1 MTGWTLEYILDS
13 TTLDQ
18 LIIIHKNAI
27 DFEETK
33 AIILLNKVA
42 ELLTGK
48 KSKKKNIDI
57 ETTSDKP
64 DKKRFKL
71 YYGNIIKTPRKKE

>member
-1 MTGWTLEYILDS
+1 MTSWTLEYILNS

-18 LIIIHKNAI
+18 LVLIHKHAI

-42 ELLTGK
+42 ELLTGTK
-48 KSKKKNIDI
+48 TKKKNIDKEI
-57 ETTSDKP
+57 TSDKP
-64 DKKRFKL
+64 DKKKFKL
-71 YYGNIIKTPRKKE
+71 YYGNIIKTPGKKE